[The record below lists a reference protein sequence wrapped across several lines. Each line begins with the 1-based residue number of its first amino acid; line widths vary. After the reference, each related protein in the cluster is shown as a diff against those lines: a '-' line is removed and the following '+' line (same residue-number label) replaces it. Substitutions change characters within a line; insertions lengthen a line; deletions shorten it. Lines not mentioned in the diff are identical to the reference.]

1 MDFAKLLNTVK
12 DNLGLHE
19 EEIDEDELKREKV
32 QEKYQSN
39 LTMSYNINL
48 EKIKYTPKPINI
60 LNRIERENMNNLY
73 ENINPI
79 KNIYNKKGEITHIRE
94 LNVSTITMFFPLDC
108 EVINLSMISKHVCP
122 TCNII
127 GCTCD
132 NKLCKS
138 CDARISNNVN
148 VNVNEKGKC
157 KPVGAK
163 KGPKRRKNKDDK
175 LSCYIKIPGASSEIP
190 LKKLKQFD
198 NQYSYYVH
206 FENHN
211 DVIPYFDKLRNPKE
225 RDKILKPRI
234 IKIFQNGAL
243 TVLGVKTL
251 EHGFAIAKKVI
262 DELNLIMLKEPKL
275 TTRDTPIE
283 KTHKSEA
290 ETEAETEAVEKPK
303 LGGPVKFFQNE
314 DGSIQYDTHLINAT
328 YYVDFKIN
336 RAELHKSLVNKY
348 GITKNQCD
356 YRPNAYPA
364 VPIKFYWNEDNRF
377 NGKFGKCT
385 CTTPCNGKGNGKGN
399 GNCKA
404 ITITVFESGSISF
417 MGVKHKGQ
425 LSDCYHFI
433 NSILNMEYDIVFKEK
448 CKVIQSKSPKTAKNK
463 NKNKNKYPKKL
474 KISTSQIMNFEIHKK
489 LIAI

>member
-1 MDFAKLLNTVK
+1 MDFSQLLNTVK

-19 EEIDEDELKREKV
+19 EVIDEEELQREKE
-32 QEKYQSN
+32 QETYETN
-39 LTMSYNINL
+39 LTKTYNINL
-48 EKIKYTPKPINI
+48 EKIKYSHQSINI
-60 LNRIERENMNNLY
+60 LNKQEREKINNLY

-79 KNIYNKKGEITHIRE
+79 QNIYNENGEITHIKE
-94 LNVSTITMFFPLDC
+94 LNVSTITMFFSLDC
-108 EVINLSMISKHVCP
+108 DVINLSMISKYICP
-122 TCNII
+122 ICNII
-127 GCTCD
+127 GC
-132 NKLCKS
+132 NKNIKLCKPFNENDIKKS
-138 CDARISNNVN
+138 GRGKKRKCNV
-148 VNVNEKGKC
+148 
-157 KPVGAK
+157 
-163 KGPKRRKNKDDK
+163 KNDK
-175 LSCYIKIPGASSEIP
+175 FTCSINIPGTSSSIP

-211 DVIPYFDKLRNPKE
+211 EVVPYFDKLKNPKE

-251 EHGFAIAKKVI
+251 EHGLAIAQKVV
-262 DELNLIMLKEPKL
+262 DELNTIMIKEPKL
-275 TTRDTPIE
+275 TTRKKQIKETSTE
-283 KTHKSEA
+283 VGTEVGA
-290 ETEAETEAVEKPK
+290 EVGAEVGVDRAS
-303 LGGPVKFFQNE
+303 GGPVKFFRNE
-314 DGSIQYDTHLINAT
+314 ADGSISYDTHLINAT

-336 RAELHKSLVNKY
+336 RAELHKTLGNKY

-385 CTTPCNGKGNGKGN
+385 CTRTCNGKGVGKGN
-399 GNCKA
+399 GQCKA

-417 MGVKHKGQ
+417 MGVKHKEQ

-433 NSILNMEYDIVFKEK
+433 NSVLNMEYDTVFKEK
-448 CKVIQSKSPKTAKNK
+448 CAVIKPKSP
-463 NKNKNKYPKKL
+463 KNKYPKR
-474 KISTSQIMNFEIHKK
+474 IRIHVNQVSNFEIRDK
-489 LIAI
+489 LLAI

>member
-12 DNLGLHE
+12 DNLGLYE
-19 EEIDEDELKREKV
+19 EKIDEEELKREKE
-32 QEKYQSN
+32 QEKYQTN
-39 LTMSYNINL
+39 LTKSYNVNL
-48 EKIKYTPKPINI
+48 EKIEYSETPINI
-60 LNRIERENMNNLY
+60 LNKQARQNMNNLY

-79 KNIYNKKGEITHIRE
+79 QNIYNKDGEITHIKE
-94 LNVSTITMFFPLDC
+94 LNVSTITMFFPLKCD
-108 EVINLSMISKHVCP
+108 VINLSMISKHVCQ

-132 NKLCKS
+132 NKLCKPYNDTEYEKKQKGRGRKSVGKSGGKGVEKEHKCSKINPKNNKIS
-138 CDARISNNVN
+138 CS
-148 VNVNEKGKC
+148 
-157 KPVGAK
+157 
-163 KGPKRRKNKDDK
+163 
-175 LSCYIKIPGASSEIP
+175 IKIPGASADIP
-190 LKKLKQFD
+190 LKQLKQFD

-206 FENHN
+206 FENHSE
-211 DVIPYFDKLRNPKE
+211 VIPYFDKLKNQKE

-251 EHGFAIAKKVI
+251 EHGFAIARKVI
-262 DELNLIMLKEPKL
+262 GELNKIMIKEPRL
-275 TTRDTPIE
+275 TTKKNQGKDEQI
-283 KTHKSEA
+283 
-290 ETEAETEAVEKPK
+290 
-303 LGGPVKFFQNE
+303 GGPVEFFTNE
-314 DGSIQYDTHLINAT
+314 ADSSIKYDTHLINAT
-328 YYVDFKIN
+328 YYIDFKIN
-336 RAELHKSLVNKY
+336 RAELHKALVNKY

-385 CTTPCNGKGNGKGN
+385 CTRTCNGKGTGKGN

-417 MGVKHKGQ
+417 MGAKHKEQ

-448 CKVIQSKSPKTAKNK
+448 CKIIKPKSPKLSKSTKLLK
-463 NKNKNKYPKKL
+463 KKL
-474 KISTSQIMNFEIHKK
+474 PKRIKISSAQIQNIHIYKQ
-489 LIAI
+489 LMTI

>member
-1 MDFAKLLNTVK
+1 MDFSQLLNTVK

-19 EEIDEDELKREKV
+19 EVINEEELQREKV
-32 QEKYQSN
+32 QETYETN
-39 LTMSYNINL
+39 LTKSYNINL
-48 EKIKYTPKPINI
+48 EKIKYSYQPINI
-60 LNRIERENMNNLY
+60 LNKQERENMNKLY

-79 KNIYNKKGEITHIRE
+79 QNIYNKNGEIIHIKE
-94 LNVSTITMFFPLDC
+94 LNVSTITMFFHLDC
-108 EVINLSMISKHVCP
+108 DVINLSMISKYICP
-122 TCNII
+122 VCNII
-127 GCTCD
+127 GCNQN
-132 NKLCKS
+132 NKLCKPFNENDIKQNKRGKKS
-138 CDARISNNVN
+138 RETGK
-148 VNVNEKGKC
+148 NEKFTC
-157 KPVGAK
+157 SI
-163 KGPKRRKNKDDK
+163 N
-175 LSCYIKIPGASSEIP
+175 IPGTSSTIP

-211 DVIPYFDKLRNPKE
+211 DVVPYFDKLKNPKE

-251 EHGFAIAKKVI
+251 EHGLAIAQKVV
-262 DELNLIMLKEPKL
+262 DELNTIMIKEPKL
-275 TTRDTPIE
+275 TTKKR
-283 KTHKSEA
+283 SE
-290 ETEAETEAVEKPK
+290 EMNTEV
-303 LGGPVKFFQNE
+303 GGPVKFFRNKI
-314 DGSIQYDTHLINAT
+314 DNSISYDTHLINAT

-336 RAELHKSLVNKY
+336 RAELHKTLGNKY

-385 CTTPCNGKGNGKGN
+385 CTKTCNGKGIGKGN
-399 GNCKA
+399 GQCKA

-417 MGVKHKGQ
+417 MGAKHKEQ

-433 NSILNMEYDIVFKEK
+433 NSILNMEYDKIFKEK
-448 CKVIQSKSPKTAKNK
+448 CKIVKPKSLKIPKK
-463 NKNKNKYPKKL
+463 KYPKRIRIHVNQVSNF
-474 KISTSQIMNFEIHKK
+474 KIRSK
-489 LIAI
+489 LISI